1 MFDSPVPFDLS
12 VVASAVFDSPS
23 FLSICP
29 WLLQLRGLDDR
40 KHTLQFRCTHDPV
53 DFVRMSVAASAA
65 RRVVEV
71 GHLVLAPIS
80 EISDFAVS
88 ARIAAVLLGS
98 YYADPRDFVAKGKLC
113 GCQYIPQLTNSKSTY
128 YMAVSPAI
136 NATFPSVA
144 PLLTSLARI
153 PGSSLEL
160 HSVRNLEKRYLKT
173 IKHKPRIGQQMCVL
187 ATEEE
192 RDAAPLETRPIY
204 LLRVGFLPKI

>member
-1 MFDSPVPFDLS
+1 MTRDYSIRVGLGLS
-12 VVASAVFDSPS
+12 FS
-23 FLSICP
+23 FTGI
-29 WLLQLRGLDDR
+29 
-40 KHTLQFRCTHDPV
+40 
-53 DFVRMSVAASAA
+53 
-65 RRVVEV
+65 EV

-80 EISDFAVS
+80 EMSDFAVS
-88 ARIAAVLLGS
+88 ARIAAVL
-98 YYADPRDFVAKGKLC
+98 RQC
-113 GCQYIPQLTNSKSTY
+113 IPQLTNSKSTY
-128 YMAVSPAI
+128 YLALSPTI
-136 NATFPSVA
+136 TTTFPSVA

-187 ATEEE
+187 ATKEE